1 MQFLVISAYEPDE
14 KLIELLKNIYELDE
28 FEIIVVDDGSSDKS
42 VFNDVKKYATLLVH
56 EINKGKGVALKT
68 AFNYL
73 KTNKKIGIVVTAD
86 ADGQHKVEDI
96 RKVAN
101 ESENNKLNLIT
112 GVRKFSGKVPLKS
125 KIGNTIT
132 RKVFALTSGL
142 DVSDTQCGLRAFHT
156 NNLDFMLNIE
166 GDRYEYEMNML
177 TASVGIGIREVEIET
192 IYIDNN
198 SSSHFNVLRDSYLIY
213 KDLVGFALVSI
224 LSFIID
230 YLLYISFILV
240 FKTTFSKILFSNVL
254 ARILSA
260 TFNHNL
266 NKKFVFKNKEKNS
279 ITLPKYALLATL
291 ILTINSVL
299 MLFINRL
306 GLKNLYLLKLIVEMI
321 LFLVSYVCQKRF
333 IFTSANNRVNKSYEY
348 N

>member
-1 MQFLVISAYEPDE
+1 M
-14 KLIELLKNIYELDE
+14 
-28 FEIIVVDDGSSDKS
+28 
-42 VFNDVKKYATLLVH
+42 
-56 EINKGKGVALKT
+56 
-68 AFNYL
+68 
-73 KTNKKIGIVVTAD
+73 
-86 ADGQHKVEDI
+86 
-96 RKVAN
+96 
-101 ESENNKLNLIT
+101 
-112 GVRKFSGKVPLKS
+112 
-125 KIGNTIT
+125 
-132 RKVFALTSGL
+132 
-142 DVSDTQCGLRAFHT
+142 
-156 NNLDFMLNIE
+156 
-166 GDRYEYEMNML
+166 
-177 TASVGIGIREVEIET
+177 
-192 IYIDNN
+192 
-198 SSSHFNVLRDSYLIY
+198 IY

-260 TFNHNL
+260 TFNYNL